1 MTETGVACSPLLL
14 RLKRIEGQVRGI
26 ARMVNDDRDCIE
38 ILTQLSAADQAL
50 RSVAVALL
58 DEHVAHCL
66 VAAADASESHRDAKL
81 REAHDAMVRLV
92 RH

>member
-1 MTETGVACSPLLL
+1 MTATGVARSMLLL

-26 ARMVNDDRDCIE
+26 ARMVNDDRDCID

-50 RSVAVALL
+50 RSVAIALL
-58 DEHVAHCL
+58 DEHVAQCL
-66 VAAADASESHRDAKL
+66 VAAGDPSESHNDAKL
-81 REAHDAMVRLV
+81 REAHDAMVRLA

>member
-1 MTETGVACSPLLL
+1 VARRLLL
-14 RLKRIEGQVRGI
+14 VRLVRLKRIEGQVRGI
-26 ARMVNDDRDCIE
+26 ARMVDDGRDCID

-58 DEHVAHCL
+58 DEHVAQCL
-66 VAAADASESHRDAKL
+66 VAAADADESHRVAKL
-81 REAHDAMVRLV
+81 REAHDAIARLV